1 MTILANEIFKNASF
15 RNFSLSEDRENFKKS
30 LEIVRE
36 QLGRSYQL
44 KDGSLCSTKTSKFK
58 PSYNPAEPSQIIGY
72 VEYADQQDAEQALKV
87 LAEGRKA
94 WSRVSL
100 EDRVKKTEAL
110 ADWMEARRDELS
122 SWMVFEAGKSW
133 READADTCEAIDFCR
148 YYAREMIRLG
158 APRLM
163 QKLQGENN
171 HLVYRPRGISLVIA
185 PWNFPLA
192 ILAGMT
198 IASLVTGNSVIIKP
212 AEQTSVIGALLAQG
226 LKEVGFPAESF
237 YFLPGIGEEIGP
249 QLVQDER
256 VDLIIFT
263 GSANVGLSII
273 EEAAKKPKPN
283 QKGVKKVIAE
293 MGGKNALIIDD
304 DADLDE
310 AVIGASMSAFGFQG
324 QKCSALS
331 RLLVHENVYDQF
343 VSRFVEA
350 AKSLRSGS
358 PTQPE
363 FQVGPVIDQE
373 AQERIEKTIL
383 EASKRLRTLYIQE
396 KNPALKGHFVPLAIF
411 EVEDDKDFIFQ
422 NEIFG
427 PVVAVKKVKS
437 LDEAIENANSVR
449 FALTGGIY
457 SRNPSHIERVKEEM
471 EVGNLY
477 INRGI
482 TGAIVERQPFG
493 GYKLS
498 GVGSK
503 AGGPDYLIQL
513 MEPRTITENTVRRGF
528 AASE

>member
-1 MTILANEIFKNASF
+1 MSDLLNENFRNASF
-15 RNFSLSEDRENFKKS
+15 RNFSLAEDRAAFKKAI
-30 LEIVRE
+30 EVVE
-36 QLGRSYQL
+36 NKLGRFYRL
-44 KDGSLCSTKTSKFK
+44 KDGAAVATKTSKFK
-58 PSYNPAEPSQIIGY
+58 ESWNPANPSQMVGG
-72 VEYADQQDAEQALKV
+72 VEYADQQDAQNALEFLASGRALWQKV
-87 LAEGRKA
+87 DLRE
-94 WSRVSL
+94 
-100 EDRVKKTEAL
+100 RVKKTEFL
-110 ADWMEARRDELS
+110 ANWMEARRDELS
-122 SWMVFEAGKSW
+122 AWMVLEAGKSW
-133 READADTCEAIDFCR
+133 KEADADTCEAIDFCR
-148 YYAREMIRLG
+148 YYAREMLRLG
-158 APRLM
+158 VPRLT

-198 IASLVTGNSVIIKP
+198 VASLVTGNSVILKP
-212 AEQTSVIGALLAQG
+212 AEQTSVIAALLAQG
-226 LKEVGFPAESF
+226 LKESGFPEESF

-249 QLVQDER
+249 LLVQDER
-256 VDLIIFT
+256 IDLIIFT

-273 EEAAKKPKPN
+273 EEAAKKPKPH

-293 MGGKNALIIDD
+293 MGGKNAMIVDD

-310 AVIGASMSAFGFQG
+310 AITGAISSAFGFQG

-331 RLLVHENVYDQF
+331 RLLVHENVYDSF

-350 AKSLRSGS
+350 AKSLRAGD
-358 PTQPE
+358 PRQPE
-363 FQVGPVIDQE
+363 FQVGPVIDEE
-373 AQERIEKTIL
+373 AQGRIEKTIH
-383 EASKRLRTLYIQE
+383 EASKRLKTLYIQE
-396 KNPALKGHFVPLAIF
+396 KSVSLRGYYVPLAIF
-411 EVEDDKDFIFQ
+411 EVEDENDFIFQ

-427 PVVAVKKVKS
+427 PVVAIKKVKS
-437 LDEAIENANSVR
+437 LDEAIRSANNVR

-477 INRGI
+477 INRGV

-528 AASE
+528 AAS